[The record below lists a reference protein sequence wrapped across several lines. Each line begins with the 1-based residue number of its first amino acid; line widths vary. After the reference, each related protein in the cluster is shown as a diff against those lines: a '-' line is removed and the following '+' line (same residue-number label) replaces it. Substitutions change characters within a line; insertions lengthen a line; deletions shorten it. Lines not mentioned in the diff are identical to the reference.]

1 MALSIG
7 LNTATKAL
15 RAQQLVVDIASHN
28 IANAQTPGFSR
39 QTVDLRADGFPA
51 GGATSHDGLL
61 GKTGSGVNASDVQR
75 IRDIFLDFQARQA
88 SGNQAQY
95 DAYATNLAQAQVTF
109 NDPSDSGT
117 SALLSGFFGAW
128 NDVVND
134 PESPTARVA
143 LVNATNTL
151 TSNLNR
157 SASDL
162 ATLRS
167 NVNTQVVGLV
177 DQINSKATQIASLNQ
192 QITMVEASG
201 DKANDLRDQR
211 DLLIDQLSTLGQV
224 SSNEEPNGSVDVYF
238 GAHQLVFG
246 TASNQVQAVN
256 DPAHAGMQKLR
267 FVGDQEDVTSN
278 TGQLAGLLSVR
289 DTAIPAVQKNLDGL
303 AAGLINSVNALHVQG
318 TDQNGNP
325 GQPFFTGTSAIDI
338 GVNANITADP
348 SLIAA
353 SKSGAVGDGANA
365 LAIANLE
372 SGAGMAIETAGT
384 GLASGQALSGTANV
398 AGVLPLSALPT
409 GGYTIV
415 ANGANLELHNAAGAV
430 VGTATPANI
439 AANTTGVLTF
449 MDASTPPAGV
459 LSVAIS
465 AGSGGYTA
473 ASQLA
478 DLTAAPA
485 NSITLGAGPDAAY
498 NSMISQLGS
507 QVAQAQ
513 GFQSAN
519 SLLSQ
524 NIEAQRQSVSGVNID
539 EEVTNMTAAQH
550 AYQAAA
556 KVISTIDSMLD
567 TLINNTGV
575 G

>member
-51 GGATSHDGLL
+51 GGQNSHDSLL
-61 GKTGSGVNASDVQR
+61 GKTGSGVNASSVQR

-95 DAYATNLAQAQVTF
+95 DAYATNLAQAQTTF

-117 SALLSGFFGAW
+117 SALISSFFGAW

-157 SASDL
+157 SAADL

-211 DLLIDQLSTLGQV
+211 DLLLDQLATLGQV
-224 SSNEEPNGSVDVYF
+224 SSSEEPNGSVDVYF
-238 GAHQLVFG
+238 GSHQLVFG
-246 TASNQVQAVN
+246 TQSNQVQAVN
-256 DPAHAGMQKLR
+256 DPANAGMQKLQ
-267 FVGDQEDVTSN
+267 FVGDGEDVTSN

-303 AAGLINSVNALHVQG
+303 AAGLINGVNALHVQG
-318 TDQNGNP
+318 TDKNGNP
-325 GQPFFTGTSAIDI
+325 GQPFFTGTSATNIA
-338 GVNANITADP
+338 VNASIAADP

-372 SGAGMAIETAGT
+372 NAAGMAQESASG
-384 GLASGQALSGTANV
+384 GLASGQVLPGGGTV
-398 AGVLPLSALPT
+398 AGVLDLSSIPS
-409 GGYTIV
+409 GSYTIV
-415 ANGANLELHNAAGAV
+415 ANGANLELHDASGAV
-430 VGTATPANI
+430 VGTATPADI
-439 AANTTGVLTF
+439 AANTSGVLTF
-449 MDASTPPAGV
+449 ANGASPV
-459 LSVAIS
+459 LSVAIM
-465 AGSGGYTA
+465 AGAGGYTA

-478 DLTAAPA
+478 DLPGAPS
-485 NSITLGAGPDAAY
+485 NTITIGSGPDAAY
-498 NSMISQLGS
+498 NAMISQLGA

-519 SLLSQ
+519 ALLSQ

-556 KVISTIDSMLD
+556 KVISVIDSMLD

>member
-51 GGATSHDGLL
+51 GGQNSHDSLL
-61 GKTGSGVNASDVQR
+61 GKTGSGVNASSVQR

-95 DAYATNLAQAQVTF
+95 DAYATNLAQAQTTF

-117 SALLSGFFGAW
+117 SALLSSFFGAW

-162 ATLRS
+162 ASLRS

-211 DLLIDQLSTLGQV
+211 DLLLDQLSTLGQV
-224 SSNEEPNGSVDVYF
+224 SSSEEPNGAVDVYF
-238 GAHQLVFG
+238 GSHQLVFG
-246 TASNQVQAVN
+246 TSSNQIQAVN
-256 DPAHAGMQKLR
+256 DPANAGTQKLQ
-267 FVGDQEDVTSN
+267 FVGDGEDVTSN
-278 TGQLAGLLSVR
+278 TGQLAGLMAVR

-325 GQPFFTGTSAIDI
+325 GQAFFTGTGAIDI
-338 GVNANITADP
+338 AVNANILADP

-353 SKSGAVGDGANA
+353 SKTGAVGDGSNA

-372 SGAGMAIETAGT
+372 SAAGMAQETPGA
-384 GLASGQALSGTANV
+384 GLASGQALAGGATV
-398 AGVLPLSALPT
+398 AGVLTLTSMPT

-415 ANGANLELHNAAGAV
+415 ANGANLELHNSAGTV

-439 AANTTGVLTF
+439 APNATGVLTF
-449 MDASTPPAGV
+449 MDGTNAV
-459 LSVAIS
+459 LSVAVT
-465 AGSGGYTA
+465 AGAGGYTA

-478 DLTAAPA
+478 DLTAAPSNA
-485 NSITLGAGPDAAY
+485 
-498 NSMISQLGS
+498 
-507 QVAQAQ
+507 
-513 GFQSAN
+513 
-519 SLLSQ
+519 
-524 NIEAQRQSVSGVNID
+524 
-539 EEVTNMTAAQH
+539 
-550 AYQAAA
+550 
-556 KVISTIDSMLD
+556 
-567 TLINNTGV
+567 
-575 G
+575 